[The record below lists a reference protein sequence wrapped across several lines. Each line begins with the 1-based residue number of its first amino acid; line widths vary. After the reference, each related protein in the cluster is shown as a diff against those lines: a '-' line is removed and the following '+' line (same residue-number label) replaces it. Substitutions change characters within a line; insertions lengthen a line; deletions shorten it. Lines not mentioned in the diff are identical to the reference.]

1 MSLRISQYLDG
12 IITYVISKVW
22 YNLTY
27 RAYKISQNQSPVVR
41 SPIIYLY
48 FLNIGHSVVVVNE
61 DGQFLRRI
69 GSEKVTCF
77 PNGIDISD
85 AGDVLIGDSHGN
97 QFHVAVYDKDAQ
109 LVSQFVCP
117 NVKVSR

>member
-1 MSLRISQYLDG
+1 MQIVLLNKDSILSSIDNV
-12 IITYVISKVW
+12 IIDYV
-22 YNLTY
+22 NL
-27 RAYKISQNQSPVVR
+27 
-41 SPIIYLY
+41 
-48 FLNIGHSVVVVNE
+48 GHSVVVVNE